1 MVSLM
6 VCLFVC
12 FYKIFIISLA
22 PYNATGN
29 ETCPYYY
36 DIDEC
41 EFDYSRYFSESKT
54 VLFFIRNDVSETVNQ
69 VTINIYEG
77 EFNFF
82 WKFLVLVQF

>member
-1 MVSLM
+1 MFILFLSL
-6 VCLFVC
+6 C
-12 FYKIFIISLA
+12 IFIIIIFFFVA

-77 EFNFF
+77 ENCFESYSETATY
-82 WKFLVLVQF
+82 

>member
-6 VCLFVC
+6 VCLYVC
-12 FYKIFIISLA
+12 LFLQDFYDFFHTLA

-82 WKFLVLVQF
+82 GNWLE